1 MILES
6 RIKGKRIQDVSGFI
20 RGYAYDPDYPSFDNH
35 IFLMFNILSENAV
48 LDKEFKSQYGDVFV
62 KKYVKNIDFQAY
74 NIYVFKRNTDM
85 VNLVL
90 ALSSI
95 EHELP
100 LEDDDSLYLPDD
112 YSLTIK
118 KK

>member
-1 MILES
+1 MILKS
-6 RIKGKRIQDVSGFI
+6 KIKGKRIQDVSGFI
-20 RGYAYDPDYPSFDNH
+20 RGYAYDPDYPCFDDH
-35 IFLMFNILSENAV
+35 IFLMFNILPENAV

-74 NIYVFKRNTDM
+74 NIYVFKRNMNIT
-85 VNLVL
+85 NIVL